1 MRATKSKSDNS
12 MIAVLIYMV
21 HVVLQYATDLKN
33 IIIRK
38 LRLRVWGKECD
49 LFVLKIV
56 WNTPSLTS

>member
-1 MRATKSKSDNS
+1 